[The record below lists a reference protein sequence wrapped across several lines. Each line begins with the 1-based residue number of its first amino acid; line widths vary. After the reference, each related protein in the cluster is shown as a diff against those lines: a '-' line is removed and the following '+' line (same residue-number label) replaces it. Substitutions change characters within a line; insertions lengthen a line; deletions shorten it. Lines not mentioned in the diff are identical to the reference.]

1 MTLYI
6 GRWKLEAHG
15 QSAAYLWSQN
25 VQTGSG
31 EICWWDDTKIFKNS
45 LITLILVPS
54 VTEPVQCF
62 WQWIPSEHNWIF
74 ADRFNRFRVAS
85 WKGTKD
91 HNGSQWI
98 ITMILYDIIWYD
110 SIWHVYDT
118 LWYYIYTINT
128 FKQIFTNYIQ
138 TYIKYIQRIT
148 KLVAVAALRGW

>member
-45 LITLILVPS
+45 LIT
-54 VTEPVQCF
+54 
-62 WQWIPSEHNWIF
+62 
-74 ADRFNRFRVAS
+74 FNSCIGPYRTSHSWLKKRRLSQNLFNASGSGFPQNTIEFLPTDSTDSRVAS

-118 LWYYIYTINT
+118 LWYYIYTKNT
-128 FKQIFTNYIQ
+128 FKKIQII
-138 TYIKYIQRIT
+138 
-148 KLVAVAALRGW
+148 